1 MSNDQFAAFMSGGMV
16 FLVASAL
23 AIAWILWRERDARI
37 DMTRSAL
44 EGVGHEYRINVQ
56 RIITEL
62 SMVAH
67 NELPGP
73 SALLPISHPQ
83 LDGVNANL
91 IETNRKALA
100 VINASYLELSARK
113 ELVRQA
119 IINESDIQQDLT
131 DAIYA
136 SIDAITTLYLWE
148 EHKGLSPHEARSTRS
163 WYVRDWMKE
172 HNFQNDAFPDLHL
185 RDQVVER
192 LRTYGMPLTPKPLT
206 HTAHEYYS
214 MRYDRYADP
223 RSPFGR
229 RKMDEDGNIIRKD
242 KKKRLKLPTRKEVE
256 ASGGNGAAS
265 PAPAAVQTPEPSS
278 RDSNPGRVSRL
289 KERLTSI
296 RNKEDK
302 AEREQ
307 KESGGRFSAVTGL
320 INKVRNRGDSAPPPS
335 E

>member
-1 MSNDQFAAFMSGGMV
+1 MV
-16 FLVASAL
+16 SH
-23 AIAWILWRERDARI
+23 
-37 DMTRSAL
+37 
-44 EGVGHEYRINVQ
+44 G
-56 RIITEL
+56 
-62 SMVAH
+62 
-67 NELPGP
+67 ELPGP

-83 LDGVNANL
+83 LDGVNSNL

-119 IINESDIQQDLT
+119 IISEADIDQDLT

-136 SIDAITTLYLWE
+136 SIDAIATLYMWE
-148 EHKGLSPHEARSTRS
+148 EHKGVSPHEARSTRS

-172 HNFQNDAFPDLHL
+172 HSFQNDAFPGLHL

-223 RSPFGR
+223 RSPFGKR
-229 RKMDEDGNIIRKD
+229 RMDDEGNVVRKE
-242 KKKRLKLPTRKEVE
+242 KKKRVKLPTRKEVE
-256 ASGGNGAAS
+256 AGSNGAAETAS
-265 PAPAAVQTPEPSS
+265 DQTQPPSEPVE
-278 RDSNPGRVSRL
+278 SNPGRMSKI
-289 KERLTSI
+289 KERLASI
-296 RNKEDK
+296 RSKEEK
-302 AEREQ
+302 AEGEQ
-307 KESGGRFSAVTGL
+307 KESSGRFSAVTGL

>member
-16 FLVASAL
+16 LLVASAL
-23 AIAWILWRERDARI
+23 AIAWILWRERDARL

-44 EGVGHEYRINVQ
+44 DGVGHEYRINVQ

-62 SMVAH
+62 SMVSH
-67 NELPGP
+67 GELPGP
-73 SALLPISHPQ
+73 SALLPVSHPQ

-91 IETNRKALA
+91 VETNRKALA

-119 IINESDIQQDLT
+119 IINSSDIEQDLT

-136 SIDAITTLYLWE
+136 SIDAITTLYMWE
-148 EHKGLSPHEARSTRS
+148 EHKGVSPHQARSTRS
-163 WYVRDWMKE
+163 WSVRDWMKE
-172 HNFQNDAFPDLHL
+172 HNFQNDAFPDMHL

-229 RKMDEDGNIIRKD
+229 RKLDEDGKVIRKNAS
-242 KKKRLKLPTRKEVE
+242 KPAKLPTRKDVE
-256 ASGGNGAAS
+256 AGANGAAV
-265 PAPAAVQTPEPSS
+265 PPAASAEDAADPGAA
-278 RDSNPGRVSRL
+278 NPGRVGRL
-289 KERLTSI
+289 KERLASI
-296 RNKEDK
+296 RNREEKVAKEP
-302 AEREQ
+302 

-320 INKVRNRGDSAPPPS
+320 FNRVRNRGDSAPPPG

>member
-16 FLVASAL
+16 ILVASAL
-23 AIAWILWRERDARI
+23 AIAWILWRERDARM
-37 DMTRSAL
+37 DMTRAAL

-83 LDGVNANL
+83 MDGVNSGL

-113 ELVRQA
+113 ELIREG
-119 IINESDIQQDLT
+119 IISGADINNDVN
-131 DAIYA
+131 DAIHA
-136 SIDAITTLYLWE
+136 AIDAIATLYMWE
-148 EHKGLSPHEARSTRS
+148 EHKGVSPHEARSTRS

-172 HNFQNDAFPDLHL
+172 HSFQNDAFPGLHL

-214 MRYDRYADP
+214 MQYDRYTDP

-229 RKMDEDGNIIRKD
+229 RKLDEDGNVIRRE
-242 KKKRLKLPTRKEVE
+242 KKKRLQLPTRKGAESGDAQSAE
-256 ASGGNGAAS
+256 ATTSAQSAS
-265 PAPAAVQTPEPSS
+265 DGSA
-278 RDSNPGRVSRL
+278 PGRMSKIRDRISSL
-289 KERLTSI
+289 
-296 RNKEDK
+296 RNKERS
-302 AEREQ
+302 AE
-307 KESGGRFSAVTGL
+307 KESGGRFSVGGL
-320 INKVRNRGDSAPPPS
+320 IDKVRNRGDSAPPPG

>member
-1 MSNDQFAAFMSGGMV
+1 MSNDQFAAFMSGGIIL
-16 FLVASAL
+16 LVAAAL

-44 EGVGHEYRINVQ
+44 EGVGHEFRINVQ

-91 IETNRKALA
+91 VETNRKALA
-100 VINASYLELSARK
+100 VINATYLELTARK
-113 ELVRQA
+113 ELVREA
-119 IINESDIQQDLT
+119 IIKDTNIASELT

-148 EHKGLSPHEARSTRS
+148 EHKGVSPHEARSTRS
-163 WYVRDWMKE
+163 WSVRDWMKE
-172 HNFQNDAFPDLHL
+172 HSFQNDAFPDLHL

-192 LRTYGMPLTPKPLT
+192 LRSYGMPLTPKPLT

-229 RKMDEDGNIIRKD
+229 RKTDDDGNVIRKE
-242 KKKRLKLPTRKEVE
+242 KNKRLKLPTRKDVE
-256 ASGGNGAAS
+256 SSGNGAA
-265 PAPAAVQTPEPSS
+265 APVTSEPQASAES
-278 RDSNPGRVSRL
+278 DDDANTGRMAKLKDRL
-289 KERLTSI
+289 ASI
-296 RNKEDK
+296 RNREEK
-302 AEREQ
+302 ADREP

>member
-1 MSNDQFAAFMSGGMV
+1 MSNDQLAAFMSGGMV
-16 FLVASAL
+16 IIVASAL
-23 AIAWILWRERDARI
+23 AIAWILWRERDARM

-56 RIITEL
+56 RIIAEL
-62 SMVAH
+62 SMVSH
-67 NELPGP
+67 DELPGP
-73 SALLPISHPQ
+73 SALLPVSHPQ

-113 ELVRQA
+113 ELLRQA
-119 IINESDIQQDLT
+119 IINEADLEQDLT

-136 SIDAITTLYLWE
+136 SIDAISTLYMWE

-163 WYVRDWMKE
+163 WHVRDWMKE
-172 HNFQNDAFPDLHL
+172 HSFQNDAFPDLHL

-206 HTAHEYYS
+206 HTASEYYA
-214 MRYDRYADP
+214 MRYDRHADP

-229 RKMDEDGNIIRKD
+229 RKTDEQGNIIRKE
-242 KKKRLKLPTRKEVE
+242 KKKRMKLPTRKEVE
-256 ASGGNGAAS
+256 ATDNGAA
-265 PAPAAVQTPEPSS
+265 APSHADAHDTSDTPGEAHAGRMGRL
-278 RDSNPGRVSRL
+278 RD
-289 KERLTSI
+289 RLTSI
-296 RNKEDK
+296 RNKEAK
-302 AEREQ
+302 AEREP

-320 INKVRNRGDSAPPPS
+320 FNKVRNRGDSAPPPG

>member
-16 FLVASAL
+16 ILVASAL
-23 AIAWILWRERDARI
+23 AIAWILWRERDARM
-37 DMTRSAL
+37 DMTRAAL

-62 SMVAH
+62 SMVARG
-67 NELPGP
+67 ELPGP

-83 LDGVNANL
+83 MDGVNAGL

-113 ELVRQA
+113 ELIREG
-119 IINESDIQQDLT
+119 ILNSSDIDNDVA
-131 DAIYA
+131 DAMDA
-136 SIDAITTLYLWE
+136 SIDAIATLYMWE
-148 EHKGLSPHEARSTRS
+148 EHKGVSPHEARSTRS

-172 HNFQNDAFPDLHL
+172 HGFQNDAFPGQHL

-206 HTAHEYYS
+206 HTASEYYA
-214 MRYDRYADP
+214 MQYDRYADP

-229 RKMDEDGNIIRKD
+229 RKHDEDGNVVRKE
-242 KKKRLKLPTRKEVE
+242 KKKRLRLPTRKKVE
-256 ASGGNGAAS
+256 GGSAAE
-265 PAPAAVQTPEPSS
+265 AGNAVAAAADGQEKTTATGTS
-278 RDSNPGRVSRL
+278 RVGRL
-289 KERLTSI
+289 KERLASL
-296 RNKEDK
+296 RSKEDK
-302 AEREQ
+302 PE
-307 KESGGRFSAVTGL
+307 KESGGRFSVGGL
-320 INKVRNRGDSAPPPS
+320 INKVRNRGESAPPPN